1 MYNIFYISK
10 KQRQLLCEH
19 CLQCGYFKN
28 MQIYIFFF
36 WLFSFFFIL
45 YSLKHK
51 NFWKHYLITVTMF
64 WRAALKVSLSF
75 LATLTFLLYSS
86 TKLSSTDEIK
96 GKLLQLLLTQSQGLL
111 MSSGCPIEKVSE
123 GDVVMRQVVL
133 CLE

>member
-1 MYNIFYISK
+1 MSIVYSVVILRTCSFTFFSF
-10 KQRQLLCEH
+10 
-19 CLQCGYFKN
+19 GYFLFFYSILFKTKTFGS
-28 MQIYIFFF
+28 IFR
-36 WLFSFFFIL
+36 
-45 YSLKHK
+45 
-51 NFWKHYLITVTMF
+51 YLITVTMF